1 MAGEGSAGA
10 SEDGGDRTGVLV
22 TDGGQPPEDG
32 DRSSGNGESEPTRGS
47 ESAKWRCAWCGKPH
61 ARNDPPCDNCGH
73 HKFEK
78 AVVPV
83 APETEGYERQPVWV
97 CPECGREHQKN
108 SPPCSRCG
116 NAKLEKHVP
125 SEEDYA
131 EELSGTSYLDVLE
144 PQYVLGL
151 AIALVAGAVLVL
163 ALLGVVT
170 LPGMGPSLNIAD
182 VPGNASEASG
192 VDLAETERAYLASIN
207 DARADA
213 GVERLDRNENLD
225 DVARFLNQ
233 RTVKATYTDAEVPGN
248 DPIRGPL
255 RDACGESQPVQF
267 SDSRPLAGNS
277 SAFDSPDAL
286 AAVLDDAFLDE
297 DAATEGFSAG
307 RTGVDVHVGPDGRV
321 FVIQIVC

>member
-1 MAGEGSAGA
+1 MAGEGSDGDSPPDNREDSGA
-10 SEDGGDRTGVLV
+10 SG
-22 TDGGQPPEDG
+22 
-32 DRSSGNGESEPTRGS
+32 PTPGS

-97 CPECGREHQKN
+97 CSECGREHQKN

-125 SEEDYA
+125 SEDDYA

-151 AIALVAGAVLVL
+151 AVALVAGVVLVL

-170 LPGMGPSLNIAD
+170 LPGMGPSLNVAD
-182 VPGNASEASG
+182 VPGNASEAAG

-207 DARADA
+207 DARAAA

-233 RTVKATYTDAEVPGN
+233 RTVKSTYTDADVPGT

-255 RDACGESQPVQF
+255 RDACGESQPVEF
-267 SDSRPLAGNS
+267 SASPPLGGNS
-277 SAFDSPDAL
+277 SGFDSPDAL
-286 AAVLDDAFLDE
+286 AAVLDDQFLDE
-297 DAATEGFSAG
+297 DAATEQFAAG

-321 FVIQIVC
+321 FVTQVVC